1 MKLLSAVLLFMLSF
15 TALAG
20 EVAYTVRTTALKAK
34 PYTDAATLIILE
46 QRSRVVVEARR
57 ASWMQVK
64 ARDKTGWVKML
75 SLQFSNSDKNK
86 TGDNGLRA
94 LFNVAS
100 GGGRGGSVTTGV
112 RGLSEEN
119 LKNAHPDPKALEAV
133 QGYGANKSEAK
144 IFANAG
150 SLHAQDVSYVT
161 DTQVDTRAAGD
172 QKGGRK

>member
-1 MKLLSAVLLFMLSF
+1 MKWLSAVLLFTMSGAL
-15 TALAG
+15 LAG
-20 EVAYTVRTTALKAK
+20 EIAYTVRSTALKAK
-34 PYTDAATLIILE
+34 PYADAATLITLD

-75 SLQFSNSDKNK
+75 SLQFSYADQNK

-119 LKNAHPDPKALEAV
+119 LKNAHPDPQALKVVQDYAV
-133 QGYGANKSEAK
+133 NQAEAK
-144 IFANAG
+144 KFADAG
-150 SLHAQDVSYVT
+150 RLHAQDLSYVA
-161 DTQVDTRAAGD
+161 DDQASGD
-172 QKGGRK
+172 EQGGGK